1 MIRPLIALAV
11 LIAATPA
18 IAQRVSPAVQQ
29 RLAELGAQLGQCHRG
44 AAVRMARTRLNADQ
58 VADRALAACAPR
70 EAPIRQTLARAV
82 GAGRAQSTLMAQRR
96 HWRQTIVTIVQ
107 QARFTRR

>member
-18 IAQRVSPAVQQ
+18 VAQRVSPAVQQ
-29 RLAELGAQLGQCHRG
+29 RLAALGAQLGQCHRS
-44 AAVRMARTRLNADQ
+44 AAVRMARTRLSADQ

-70 EAPIRQTLARAV
+70 EAPIRAALVGNIGQARA
-82 GAGRAQSTLMAQRR
+82 QRVLGLQR
-96 HWRQTIVTIVQ
+96 QHWRQAIRNIVQ
-107 QARFTRR
+107 QTRFTR